1 MKTVLA
7 ATLIAAA
14 LSGCLVMSS
23 EKTEVEGTPVSE
35 ETFAQIEPGSP
46 EDLVMS
52 LLGEPTSRED
62 LSDGTTLVKW
72 SFRKTTKKGK
82 AILIIFA
89 GSTKKE
95 EAGTIYVILR
105 DGKVE
110 KVWRD

>member
-7 ATLIAAA
+7 LA
-14 LSGCLVMSS
+14 LLALALPGCLVMSS

-35 ETFAQIEPGSP
+35 ETFSQIQPGSP
-46 EDLVMS
+46 EDLAMS

-62 LSDGTTLVKW
+62 LSDGSTLVKW
-72 SFRKTTKKGK
+72 SFRRTTKRGK
-82 AILIIFA
+82 AILVIFA

-95 EAGTIYVILR
+95 ETGTIYVILR

-110 KVWRD
+110 RIWRD

>member
-1 MKTVLA
+1 MKTLLVAAVLA
-7 ATLIAAA
+7 GT

-35 ETFAQIEPGSP
+35 ETLAQIEPGSP
-46 EDLVMS
+46 EDLAMS
-52 LLGEPTSRED
+52 LLGKPTSRED

-82 AILIIFA
+82 AVLIIFA